1 MPVNNNNQ
9 KVVPNAAARL
19 IKLPVVR
26 SACATLSV
34 LYSDAKSSNPGL
46 RSLCEA
52 LESGVT
58 ALSTAACTRASPV
71 IVKLEPQISIAN
83 NFACKGL
90 DWLETSF
97 PVLLSPPD
105 EVVAAAKSKVNRIRA
120 VVGIAAG
127 GTVVTVQHTV
137 TWVISRLNQVDN
149 IENQSM
155 VERAISMASM
165 GLDSALTVSEAL
177 VDQVLPLPEEGRI
190 EEETHLV
197 EGFEASVRSGSYS
210 VRMMKLTA
218 KVCWRT
224 YHMVGSK
231 IHFVQITEFISR
243 PTTLVQDLQ
252 TSCRTLVWNLQGLP
266 QHFQH
271 QAVSVFLFFSQMR
284 NLSSPSSHQ
293 EQTRHGS
300 HFRAAEG
307 SPPSKEL
314 ACSQSTPAL
323 RMRPTKTS
331 VFENGCVV
339 KGCVRR

>member
-19 IKLPVVR
+19 VKLPVVR

-34 LYSDAKSSNPGL
+34 LYRDAKSSNPSL
-46 RSLCEA
+46 KSLCDA

-105 EVVAAAKSKVNRIRA
+105 EVVAAAKSKVNEIRD
-120 VVGIAAG
+120 VVCVAAG

-137 TWVISRLNQVDN
+137 TWVISRLHQAGNN
-149 IENQSM
+149 ENQSM
-155 VERAISMASM
+155 VEKAISMASM
-165 GLDSALTVSEAL
+165 GLDSALTMSEAL
-177 VDQVLPLPEEGRI
+177 VDQVLPLPEEEKI

-197 EGFEASVRSGSYS
+197 EGFEASVRLGSYPG
-210 VRMMKLTA
+210 RMMKLTA

-224 YHMVGSK
+224 YQMVGSK
-231 IHFVQITEFISR
+231 IHFVQITESLSR

-252 TSCRTLVWNLQGLP
+252 TSCQTLVWSLHGLP
-266 QHFQH
+266 QYFQH
-271 QAVSVFLFFSQMR
+271 QVVSVFLFFNQMCH
-284 NLSSPSSHQ
+284 LSSSSSRQ
-293 EQTRHGS
+293 EHARLRS
-300 HFRAAEG
+300 RFSAAEG
-307 SPPSKEL
+307 SPLSKEL
-314 ACSQSTPAL
+314 GRSQTTPAL
-323 RMRPTKTS
+323 RMRPSRTS
-331 VFENGCVV
+331 VFENGCIV

>member
-19 IKLPVVR
+19 VKLPVVR

-34 LYSDAKSSNPGL
+34 LYRDAKSSNPSL
-46 RSLCEA
+46 RSMCEA

-90 DWLETSF
+90 DWLEMSF

-105 EVVAAAKSKVNRIRA
+105 QVVAAAKSKVNEIRD
-120 VVGIAAG
+120 VVCLAAG

-137 TWVISRLNQVDN
+137 TWVISRLHQADN
-149 IENQSM
+149 NENQSM

-165 GLDSALTVSEAL
+165 GLDSALTMSEAL
-177 VDQVLPLPEEGRI
+177 VDQVLPLPEEERI
-190 EEETHLV
+190 EKAAHL

-210 VRMMKLTA
+210 GRMMKITA
-218 KVCWRT
+218 KACWRT
-224 YHMVGSK
+224 YRMVGSK
-231 IHFVQITEFISR
+231 IHFVQITKR

-252 TSCRTLVWNLQGLP
+252 TSCQTLVWSLHGLP
-266 QHFQH
+266 QYFQH
-271 QAVSVFLFFSQMR
+271 QVVSVFLFFSQMC
-284 NLSSPSSHQ
+284 NLGSSSSHQ
-293 EQTRHGS
+293 EHTRDRS
-300 HFRAAEG
+300 HFSAAEG
-307 SPPSKEL
+307 SPLSKEL
-314 ACSQSTPAL
+314 GRSQSTPAL
-323 RMRPTKTS
+323 MRMRSTKSS
-331 VFENGCVV
+331 VFENGCIV